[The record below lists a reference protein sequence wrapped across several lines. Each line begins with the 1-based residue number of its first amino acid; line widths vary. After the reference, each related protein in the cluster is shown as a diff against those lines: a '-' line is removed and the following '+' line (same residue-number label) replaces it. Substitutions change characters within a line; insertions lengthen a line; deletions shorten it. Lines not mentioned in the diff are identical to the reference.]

1 MILGLMSKGCLCSP
15 LFHAVFCQPC
25 LLVYSPL
32 LLTPVSLPTHLCLL
46 IPVSCLLKEALSTSP
61 LSCQADCGKCVRQ
74 AGAFLVL
81 NKKRSQSWWASKQ
94 AAAHVDC
101 TDRHRW
107 SIHLC
112 DQSFPVS
119 DMVFFF
125 LVLLCNQ
132 TVLCGKLSVLTVC
145 FCNHFPPPVLFSP
158 QPCLASGSVPSLQ
171 LSCLVTCRGT
181 CSTCN
186 CS

>member
-1 MILGLMSKGCLCSP
+1 MFSSVP
-15 LFHAVFCQPC
+15 AAVFCQPC

-81 NKKRSQSWWASKQ
+81 IKKRSQSWWASKQ

-119 DMVFFF
+119 DMGFFFFF
-125 LVLLCNQ
+125 LRLCNQ
-132 TVLCGKLSVLTVC
+132 TVFCGKFSVLTVC
-145 FCNHFPPPVLFSP
+145 FCNHPPPPPVLFSP
-158 QPCLASGSVPSLQ
+158 QPCLASGPVPSLQ